1 MRSNLKKSKPVV
13 QSPRLT
19 RIDFCALKFKEFC
32 KRTDLHGFKYIT
44 MEGLSV
50 AERSVWAVTVV
61 ISIIC
66 AIFLVVTAY
75 RWYARNPI
83 VTVVETTQG
92 VIWDIPFPAVTICD
106 LNIVSRKA
114 ARSFTQELM
123 SLPDNVTADF
133 VFNTLKLAPVL
144 HFLNKA
150 QPDQKKD
157 LQILQDILDLNSIT
171 IEMLFKKISPA
182 SLCSNL
188 MERCMWK
195 NTIYRCN
202 QIFRHIFVAVN
213 LCCTFNYYAV
223 DDVDNELKVFRFP
236 TPRRVASCG
245 YQTALTIIV
254 KTDPTDYYSTSF
266 ASLGSLVIVDNAYN
280 VPDLD
285 SPMRMV
291 DPSAE
296 LVIAVSAER
305 TYATPGIKSFPVH
318 ERQCYYTDEMKI
330 PNFNQYS
337 FHNCMAVRKAQILK
351 NVCNCVPF
359 FFPNKDRNRVC
370 NFNDIDCLE
379 IAMNMSSF
387 NESAVSEDTQSDE
400 KPEKLMEC
408 LPECEYFAYP
418 LQVAIGTVS
427 DRVPLTGI
435 EFYKDV
441 DLKNR
446 SVVNVFFNDLVATRY
461 RRDAYLNWQ
470 NVLAA
475 FGGLLSLML
484 GFTVVS
490 VFDFILFFTLQVLY
504 DSVIRFFKSDDLH
517 QTKTTQDYFINVEE
531 YKKYGRVKPAKFT
544 TPKLKNYKD
553 LERKQADLLYQRIR
567 Y

>member
-1 MRSNLKKSKPVV
+1 MKYNLKKSKPVD
-13 QSPRLT
+13 QAPRLT
-19 RIDFCALKFKEFC
+19 RSGFCALKFKEFC

-114 ARSFTQELM
+114 ARKFSLELP
-123 SLPDNVTADF
+123 SLPENVTADF
-133 VFNTLKLAPVL
+133 VFNTLKLVPFL
-144 HFLNKA
+144 HSLNKA
-150 QPDQKKD
+150 QPEQKKH
-157 LQILQDILDLNSIT
+157 LQVLQKVLDQNKISM
-171 IEMLFKKISPA
+171 EDLFKKLSPA
-182 SLCSNL
+182 LSCSNL

-195 NTIYRCN
+195 NTIYRCD
-202 QIFRHIFVAVN
+202 QIFRRIFMAIN
-213 LCCTFNYYAV
+213 LCCTFNYYAI
-223 DDVDNELKVFRFP
+223 DDVENELTVFRFP

-245 YQTALTIIV
+245 YQTALT
-254 KTDPTDYYSTSF
+254 
-266 ASLGSLVIVDNAYN
+266 VIVDNAYN
-280 VPDLD
+280 VPDPD

-305 TYATPGIKSFPVH
+305 TYATAGIKSFSVH
-318 ERQCYYTDEMKI
+318 ERQCYYTDEITI

-337 FHNCMAVRKAQILK
+337 FHNCMVVRKAQIVEK
-351 NVCNCVPF
+351 VCNCVPF
-359 FFPNKDRNRVC
+359 FYPNIGRNRIC
-370 NFNDIDCLE
+370 NFQDIDCLE
-379 IAMNMSSF
+379 IAMNMTSF
-387 NESAVSEDTQSDE
+387 NESDVGEDQYDGE
-400 KPEKLMEC
+400 PNKLMEC

-418 LQVAIGTVS
+418 LQVAMGTVS

-435 EFYKDV
+435 DFYKDV

-446 SVVNVFFNDLVATRY
+446 SVVNIFFNDLVATRY

-517 QTKTTQDYFINVEE
+517 RTNTSKDYFINVEE
-531 YKKYGRVKPAKFT
+531 YKKYGRVKPAKLT
-544 TPKLKNYKD
+544 SSKYKNYKD
-553 LERKQADLLYQRIR
+553 LKRKQADMLYGRNR